1 LNVHS
6 CSVVTRSVLHERRER
21 GHTSQDTRQSESDDR
36 STASSSHQLSSQLE
50 LITYKNTSYTTCFR
64 TMTTLRVRAATRRGP
79 THGPTRL
86 AGGAR
91 ECRELVP
98 RPGPAPGVSISMGV
112 CLTRRRRAT
121 DVRGAVRRP
130 APGGRPVGARP
141 GRSCGRWTG
150 RRGPRR
156 GTQRIGTGEH
166 VSPNHVTR
174 RQNKPKERPMR
185 EEDHAP

>member
-1 LNVHS
+1 MCCDS
-6 CSVVTRSVLHERRER
+6 FGVTRATRER
-21 GHTSQDTRQSESDDR
+21 SHVTGHTTVSRQSESDDR
-36 STASSSHQLSSQLE
+36 STASSSHQLSSQLRPQ

-98 RPGPAPGVSISMGV
+98 RPGPAPRLSMHHGSV
-112 CLTRRRRAT
+112 CLTRRR
-121 DVRGAVRRP
+121 DVRGAGSGVR
-130 APGGRPVGARP
+130 AVGRVGARP

-156 GTQRIGTGEH
+156 GTQRTGTGEH
-166 VSPNHVTR
+166 VSRNATS
-174 RQNKPKERPMR
+174 KDKTIPKERPMR